1 MSKGETTNG
10 KRTRKPNPVL
20 VPVEG
25 QTGPE
30 TVETTYKYQKED
42 VPVSFTKFHD
52 VESAIEAL
60 GTDGVLVAINSNQF
74 ETAKRND
81 RNERDDKPRSAY
93 AVARELAESDSE
105 LQDALKE
112 LLAARGE
119 TNIKF

>member
-1 MSKGETTNG
+1 MSKDGNGNG

-25 QTGPE
+25 QGTE

-42 VPVSFTKFHD
+42 VSVSFVKFND
-52 VESAIEAL
+52 VGDAL
-60 GTDGVLVAINSNQF
+60 DAMGNDNVLIAINSSQF